1 MVGLGSLG
9 DFSRNCIPTMMVWS
23 EAVNMMPKNEL
34 EEILVKFFNAE
45 NNRDWKLYET
55 FLSQDVEWISYGP
68 PRRKVVVGRAEY
80 VKTMVRAYQN
90 LSAKFKV
97 LNMVS
102 DIERGVVIAELE
114 LLSRR
119 SVDVFEFE
127 NGLIR
132 REREYYDDTLW
143 LESKDKP

>member
-1 MVGLGSLG
+1 M
-9 DFSRNCIPTMMVWS
+9 I
-23 EAVNMMPKNEL
+23 PKNEL
-34 EEILVKFFNAE
+34 EDILINFFYAE

-55 FLSQDVEWISYGP
+55 FLSPDVEWISYGP
-68 PRRKVVVGRAEY
+68 PKRKVVVGKAEY
-80 VKTMVRAYQN
+80 IETMIRAYKDT
-90 LSAKFKV
+90 SAKFDI

-102 DIERGVVIAELE
+102 DLDKGIVIAELD

-143 LESKDKP
+143 LESEGKS

>member
-1 MVGLGSLG
+1 MIT
-9 DFSRNCIPTMMVWS
+9 R
-23 EAVNMMPKNEL
+23 NEL
-34 EEILVKFFNAE
+34 EDILVNFFYAE

-55 FLSQDVEWISYGP
+55 FLSPDVEWISYGP
-68 PRRKVVVGRAEY
+68 PKRKVVVGKAEY
-80 VKTMVRAYQN
+80 VETMIRAYQDT
-90 LSAKFKV
+90 SAKFDI

-102 DIERGVVIAELE
+102 DLDKGVVMAELE

-143 LESKDKP
+143 LESEGKS

>member
-1 MVGLGSLG
+1 M
-9 DFSRNCIPTMMVWS
+9 I
-23 EAVNMMPKNEL
+23 PKNEL
-34 EEILVKFFNAE
+34 EYILVNFFDAE

-55 FLSQDVEWISYGP
+55 FLSPDVEWISYGP
-68 PRRKVVVGRAEY
+68 PKRKVIVGKAEY
-80 VKTMVRAYQN
+80 VETMIRAYQDTP
-90 LSAKFKV
+90 AKFHI

-102 DIERGVVIAELE
+102 DLDKGIVMAELE

-132 REREYYDDTLW
+132 REREYYDDILW
-143 LESKDKP
+143 LESEGKS

>member
-1 MVGLGSLG
+1 
-9 DFSRNCIPTMMVWS
+9 
-23 EAVNMMPKNEL
+23 MMPKNEL
-34 EEILVKFFNAE
+34 EDKLLNFFQAE

-55 FLSQDVEWISYGP
+55 FLSPDVEWISYGP
-68 PRRKVVVGRAEY
+68 PKRKVIIGKAEY
-80 VKTMVRAYQN
+80 VETMIRANQDT
-90 LSAKFKV
+90 SAKFHI

-102 DIERGVVIAELE
+102 DLDKGIVIAELE

-132 REREYYDDTLW
+132 REREYYDDIPW
-143 LESKDKP
+143 LESEGKS